1 MTIPRNSFHA
11 VKNRSV
17 KLLVSRGYEPVQPVT
32 ASWLSH
38 YIPLHLIGLKGDY
51 EALCVKLRIARG
63 AVSEAYVESFCR
75 YDLCQFRTLLLTA
88 PGNVFLRC
96 EVWVVSPN
104 GSIHCYEVLSTSI
117 REVASYAR

>member
-1 MTIPRNSFHA
+1 MISRGSFHA

-32 ASWLSH
+32 DSWLSH
-38 YIPLHLIGLKGDY
+38 SIPLHLIGLKGDY

-63 AVSEAYVESFCR
+63 SPSIPYVESFCR
-75 YDLCQFRTLLLTA
+75 YDLCQFRSLLLAA

-96 EVWVVSPN
+96 EIWVVSPN
-104 GSIHCYEVLSTSI
+104 NAIHCYEVLADTI
-117 REVASYAR
+117 HEVAAYAR

>member
-1 MTIPRNSFHA
+1 MILQNSFHSA
-11 VKNRSV
+11 KNRSA

-32 ASWLSH
+32 GSELAH

-63 AVSEAYVESFCR
+63 SVSETYVESLCR
-75 YDLCQFRTLLLTA
+75 YDICQFRLLLSLS

-104 GSIHCYEVLSTSI
+104 NSIHCYEVLATTI
-117 REVASYAR
+117 REVAAYAR

>member
-1 MTIPRNSFHA
+1 MIARGSFHA

-32 ASWLSH
+32 DSWLSR
-38 YIPLHLIGLKGDY
+38 YIPLHLIGQKGDY

-63 AVSEAYVESFCR
+63 SVSIPYVESYCR
-75 YDLCQFRTLLLTA
+75 FDICQFRSLLLTS

-96 EVWVVSPN
+96 EIWVVSPDN
-104 GSIHCYEVLSTSI
+104 AIHCYEVLSHTI
-117 REVASYAR
+117 HEVAAYAR

>member
-1 MTIPRNSFHA
+1 MIPGYSFHA

-32 ASWLSH
+32 DSWLSH

-51 EALCVKLRIARG
+51 EALCVKLRIARRS
-63 AVSEAYVESFCR
+63 VSLPYVESFCR
-75 YDLCQFRTLLLTA
+75 FDICQFRSLLLAA

-96 EVWVVSPN
+96 EVWVVSPDHA
-104 GSIHCYEVLSTSI
+104 IHCYEVLSHTI
-117 REVASYAR
+117 HEVAAYVR